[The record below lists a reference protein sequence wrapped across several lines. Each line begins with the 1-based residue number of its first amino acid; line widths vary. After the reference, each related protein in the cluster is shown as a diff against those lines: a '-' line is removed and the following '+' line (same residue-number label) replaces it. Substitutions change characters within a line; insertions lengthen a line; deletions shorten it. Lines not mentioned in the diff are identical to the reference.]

1 MVSHLKMIST
11 DTKKSVNYLNLRR
24 ITQFMQVKDNKSNHN
39 KSILIIN
46 LIKHH
51 NKLNNPNKCNNNNHI
66 NHNSHNNNNK
76 NQLPQH
82 NVMNLFQDVSKIN
95 NNLKFNNIN
104 NSNLYNKIKNM
115 DSHKI
120 QV

>member
-46 LIKHH
+46 LINHH
-51 NKLNNPNKCNNNNHI
+51 NKLNNPNKC
-66 NHNSHNNNNK
+66 NNNNK

-82 NVMNLFQDVSKIN
+82 NVMNLLQDVNKIN

-120 QV
+120 RV